1 MAERPYEFRRRLNE
15 VHRPDRCLPD
25 QTPGSAEVVVQPGWQ
40 IVVPT
45 DASRHLLHVA
55 RDLQDYFFVS
65 LGVSLLLRRCR
76 LDAVLARAEVNA
88 IVLGTRQHLP
98 RLSAGLT
105 VPRSFRLLV
114 KRDAAIVC
122 GYDDRGAGQG
132 AFHIEDLLNLREA
145 PFLPM
150 GDTVRAP
157 LFQPRMVHSGWGID
171 QFPDPHLNAIAHA
184 GMDAILVFAKGVNRT
199 TTGHLDFND
208 LVDRAALHGLDVY
221 LYSYLHSN
229 RHPDDPGAEAF
240 YENTYGALTRACP
253 GARGIVFVGE
263 SCEFPSHD
271 EHTRMRTRHCPVPS
285 GAENDRRPFPGW
297 WPCRDY
303 PQWLD
308 LVKRVIRRANPECDI
323 VFWTYNWGWA
333 PAADRLALIAALPT
347 DISLEVTFEM
357 FEDIRKDGVLTR
369 CVDYTA
375 SFEGPGQYFSSEAQA
390 AHTRGLPLY
399 AMANTAGLTW
409 DIGVIPY
416 EPIPFQWQRRYE
428 ALHEARRT
436 WGLRGLMESHHF
448 GWWPSPVS
456 ELAKASYWEPQED
469 LTDLALRIAT
479 RDTGRDAAPRVIE
492 AWQAWSE
499 AIRDYVPTNEDQYGP
514 FRVGPSFPLVFLDQD
529 VTFPSADY
537 AHFGA
542 RIVRTLYRSHAPAD
556 VEGEIRL
563 LERMADTWQRGVE
576 AMQAAVE
583 LAPEAKRENAISQHR
598 LGLFILLCVRTT
610 VHVKRWYLLS
620 QVLRRAETDL
630 AGRQAALDQMLA
642 LGRAEIDNARAA
654 IPLVEADS
662 RLGWEPSMEYM
673 TDREHLEWK
682 IRQVTQVLEEAIPA
696 YRHTLAAPA

>member
-1 MAERPYEFRRRLNE
+1 MAERPYEFRHRLNE
-15 VHRPDRCLPD
+15 VHRPGRCLPD
-25 QTPGSAEVVVQPGWQ
+25 QTPNSAEVVVQPGWQ
-40 IVVPT
+40 IVIPP

-76 LDAVLARAEVNA
+76 LDSALGRAEANA

-98 RLSAGLT
+98 RLGAGLT
-105 VPRSFRLLV
+105 VPRSYRLVV

-132 AFHIEDLLNLREA
+132 AFYIEDLLNLREA

-150 GDTVRAP
+150 VDTVRTP

-171 QFPDPHLNAIAHA
+171 QFPDAHLNAIAHA

-199 TTGHLDFND
+199 TTGHLDLNH

-221 LYSYLHSN
+221 LYSCLHSN
-229 RHPDDPGAEAF
+229 RHPEDPGAEAF
-240 YENTYGALTRACP
+240 YENTYGALMRSCP
-253 GARGIVFVGE
+253 GARGIVLVGE

-271 EHTRMRTRHCPVPS
+271 ERTRMRTRHGPVPA

-308 LVKRVIRRANPECDI
+308 LVKRVIRRANPQCDI

-333 PAADRLALIAALPT
+333 PVADRLALIASLPT

-357 FEDIRKDGVLTR
+357 FEDIRKDGVMTR

-375 SFEGPGQYFSSEAQA
+375 SFEGPGQYFATEAQA
-390 AHTRGLPLY
+390 AHERGLPLY

-409 DIGVIPY
+409 DVGVIPY

-428 ALHEARRT
+428 ALHEARRN
-436 WGLRGLMESHHF
+436 WGLQGLMESHHF

-456 ELAKASYWEPQED
+456 ELAKGAYWDPQED
-469 LTDLALRIAT
+469 FEPMALRIAT
-479 RDTGRDAAPRVIE
+479 RDTGPDAAPRVLD
-492 AWQAWSE
+492 AWRAWSE

-537 AHFGA
+537 AHFGS
-542 RIVRTLYRSHAPAD
+542 RIVHTLYRSHAPAD

-563 LERMADTWQRGVE
+563 LERLAATWQRGLE

-583 LAPEAKRENAISQHR
+583 LAPEGKRENALSQHR
-598 LGLFILLCVRTT
+598 LGHFILLCVRTT
-610 VHVKRWYLLS
+610 IHVKRWYLLN
-620 QVLRRAETDL
+620 QALRRPEAD
-630 AGRQAALDQMLA
+630 APARQATLEQMLQ
-642 LGRAEIDNARAA
+642 LGHAEIGNARAA

-682 IRQVTQVLEEAIPA
+682 IRQVTQVIEEAIPA
-696 YRHTLAAPA
+696 YRRPLAAPA